1 MDGGPKTASV
11 GAVWAIHGCETLEVL
26 LMEVS
31 EIVEDK
37 IPEALEAAVVRPLPL
52 ESKWRLVRHGEDV
65 CVVCGV

>member
-1 MDGGPKTASV
+1 M
-11 GAVWAIHGCETLEVL
+11 HGCETLKVL

-31 EIVEDK
+31 EIIEDK